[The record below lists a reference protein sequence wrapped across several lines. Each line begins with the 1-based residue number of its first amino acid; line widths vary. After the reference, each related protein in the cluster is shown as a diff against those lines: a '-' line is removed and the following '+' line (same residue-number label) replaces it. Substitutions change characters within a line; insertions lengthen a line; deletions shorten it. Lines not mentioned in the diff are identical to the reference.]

1 MLFHVLIMIHNLI
14 VFQFWKE
21 LFPLFHYFYLHCW
34 SRYSYVSIL
43 FFKFKI
49 LTINFC
55 QKSEKS
61 HDYYSCLPP
70 IVSRVK
76 IKVKI
81 RLKSSSYYPLFQRVF
96 PRYSKGFFPIF
107 FLFTESVRIRCLIS
121 MGFLM
126 LGRSTPIS
134 SIDFVPSRVWS
145 PLYPLTYV
153 FWP

>member
-1 MLFHVLIMIHNLI
+1 MKFYLFFHVLIMIHNLI

-21 LFPLFHYFYLHCW
+21 LFPLFHYSYLHCW

-70 IVSRVK
+70 IVCRVK

-81 RLKSSSYYPLFQRVF
+81 PLKSSSHYPLFQRVF
-96 PRYSKGFFPIF
+96 QRVFPRIFPIF
-107 FLFTESVRIRCLIS
+107 FLSTESVEIGG
-121 MGFLM
+121 GF
-126 LGRSTPIS
+126 R
-134 SIDFVPSRVWS
+134 W
-145 PLYPLTYV
+145 V
-153 FWP
+153 FWGSDEVHLYQGLIVYTL